1 MSQNANSGKAGLIGV
16 CLMFV
21 AAGIY
26 SLFHNELHIVSPR
39 QGFALSEPY
48 KLAASVGL
56 ICLGLG
62 VVTGSRLRDA
72 SDRNDLAMIIRVIV
86 FAVGIGGALIVLL
99 SFLIHYSLVWFG

>member
-1 MSQNANSGKAGLIGV
+1 MSKNANSGKAGLLGI

-26 SLFHNELHIVSPR
+26 SLFHDELHIVSPR

-48 KLAASVGL
+48 KLAASIGL
-56 ICLGLG
+56 ISLG
-62 VVTGSRLRDA
+62 VGVATGALLRNA
-72 SDRNDLAMIIRVIV
+72 SERSDLAMMIRVIA